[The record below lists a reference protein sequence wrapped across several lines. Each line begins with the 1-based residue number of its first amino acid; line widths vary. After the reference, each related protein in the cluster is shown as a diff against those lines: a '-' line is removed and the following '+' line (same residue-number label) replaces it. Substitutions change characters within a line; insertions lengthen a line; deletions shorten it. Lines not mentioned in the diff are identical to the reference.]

1 MRPIV
6 QFAVGIVRIVA
17 DKSHFQPAL
26 KKRQAQKR
34 CLPRALLHLD
44 KGHFPKSHLKLVK
57 K

>member
-26 KKRQAQKR
+26 KKTT
-34 CLPRALLHLD
+34 
-44 KGHFPKSHLKLVK
+44 STK
-57 K
+57 KMPATGIAASR